1 MFSCEF
7 CQISKNT
14 FLQRTPLVAASI
26 FGCLMTN
33 FEPLSRD
40 SRTYHILNTVLFNFW
55 PEGPREPRN
64 EVGFLSPAESL
75 VEIEISEKIV
85 ICFIPFTVCKY
96 LVNNF
101 PQYFWFYWF

>member
-33 FEPLSRD
+33 FEPLSTD
-40 SRTYHILNTVLFNFW
+40 SRTYQILNTVIQFLTRRS
-55 PEGPREPRN
+55 PRA
-64 EVGFLSPAESL
+64 S
-75 VEIEISEKIV
+75 
-85 ICFIPFTVCKY
+85 
-96 LVNNF
+96 
-101 PQYFWFYWF
+101 

>member
-40 SRTYHILNTVLFNFW
+40 SRTYHILNTVLFNF
-55 PEGPREPRN
+55 
-64 EVGFLSPAESL
+64 
-75 VEIEISEKIV
+75 
-85 ICFIPFTVCKY
+85 
-96 LVNNF
+96 
-101 PQYFWFYWF
+101 